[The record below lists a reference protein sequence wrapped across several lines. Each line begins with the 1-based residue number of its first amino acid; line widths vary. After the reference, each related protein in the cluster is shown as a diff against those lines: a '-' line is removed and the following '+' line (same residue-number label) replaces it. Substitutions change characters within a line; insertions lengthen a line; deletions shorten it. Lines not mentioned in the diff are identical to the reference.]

1 MDLERNYSGILI
13 PILIL
18 ATLFSFLLVQSTD
31 NQTIVY
37 VDDFEIVDKKIHLV
51 NNEHKVEIIVDKNDH
66 NNYIVLINKKEVNLN
81 ISNTDELLKNLRLVN
96 SGLMD
101 VGIVYHFKDKS
112 DKIENI
118 SFFFIRNYHDSV
130 IGFY

>member
-18 ATLFSFLLVQSTD
+18 STLFSFLLVQSTD

-118 SFFFIRNYHDSV
+118 SFFFIRNYHDSI

>member
-66 NNYIVLINKKEVNLN
+66 NNYIVLINKKEV
-81 ISNTDELLKNLRLVN
+81 
-96 SGLMD
+96 
-101 VGIVYHFKDKS
+101 Y
-112 DKIENI
+112 
-118 SFFFIRNYHDSV
+118 
-130 IGFY
+130 

>member
-37 VDDFEIVDKKIHLV
+37 VDDFEIVDKKYILLTT
-51 NNEHKVEIIVDKNDH
+51 NIRLRSLLIKTII
-66 NNYIVLINKKEVNLN
+66 
-81 ISNTDELLKNLRLVN
+81 TTT
-96 SGLMD
+96 
-101 VGIVYHFKDKS
+101 
-112 DKIENI
+112 
-118 SFFFIRNYHDSV
+118 
-130 IGFY
+130 